1 MIKEISKVLYI
12 TILTLCYITHGE
24 AQAQIFFQF
33 EQSGTLDVK
42 RWTVGEKVMFRQ
54 RQFGDEWIFDRII
67 QIIPEDNALLFNDQI
82 VHLDE
87 ITHIQYPRPVPNIIG
102 KSLTVFGASWLV
114 LGGTLH
120 GLTEL
125 GLLESGFQFGQDTA
139 LIGVSTVATGF
150 LMQKLWSKAIKKMNA
165 NKRVRIVDL
174 RF

>member
-1 MIKEISKVLYI
+1 MLVKSSKV
-12 TILTLCYITHGE
+12 ILVFVLVLSYAAQGE
-24 AQAQIFFQF
+24 AQAQIYFQY

-42 RWTVGEKVMFRQ
+42 RWTAGDKILFRQ
-54 RQFGDEWIFDRII
+54 KRFGDEWVSDRIL
-67 QIIPEDNALLFNDQI
+67 QILPEDNALLFNDQI

-87 ITHIQYPRPVPNIIG
+87 ISYIQYPRPVPNILG
-102 KSLTVFGASWLV
+102 KTLTYFGASWLV

-125 GLLESGFQFGQDTA
+125 NLLESGFQFGTDTA
-139 LIGVSTVATGF
+139 LIGATSIATGY
-150 LMQKLWSKAIKKMNA
+150 LMQKLWSKAIKKINA